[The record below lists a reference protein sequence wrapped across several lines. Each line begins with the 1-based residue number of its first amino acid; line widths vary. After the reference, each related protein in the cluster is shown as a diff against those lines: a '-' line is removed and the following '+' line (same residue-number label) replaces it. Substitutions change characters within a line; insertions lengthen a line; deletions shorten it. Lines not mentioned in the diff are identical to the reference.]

1 MRMDRK
7 LWEQLPV
14 YRRLENEVKRYIAVH
29 HLKRHDRLPSES
41 QLAAEYGAS
50 IGTVRKALSNLVAEH
65 IIYRRHGQGTFV
77 SPRSRKGRILIV
89 PGGPGIVK
97 SLTDDYFSFLFG
109 ALDEANTADLP
120 CEPALVD
127 YDDFFRNLDDVKMI
141 YPETVGVIFFR
152 GHENLVKA
160 QSSLARQELPILFY
174 GPNIYE
180 EKPLHYSAVYS
191 NESAVAALLADYYV
205 SRGFRRV
212 LLLREEMPITRTRGR
227 LLGVELSL
235 RNLEWEE
242 ADWEKLQLNPE
253 SLRKMVGRFDVIS
266 CGRAEKAIEVIQ
278 MLERDLGL
286 RVPDSVAV
294 AGIDNTAPAWAL
306 RPRLTVVDLC
316 NAENGRLCIR
326 RFSELVTGGGHN
338 FHLDGKLKL
347 IARESC

>member
-14 YRRLENEVKRYIAVH
+14 YRRLENEMKRYIAVH

-50 IGTVRKALSNLVAEH
+50 IGTVRKALNNLVAEH

-180 EKPLHYSAVYS
+180 EKPLHYSAVYC

-212 LLLREEMPITRTRGR
+212 LLLREEMPITRTRRR
-227 LLGVELSL
+227 LLGVEL
-235 RNLEWEE
+235 
-242 ADWEKLQLNPE
+242 

-326 RFSELVTGGGHN
+326 KFSELVTGNGRN
-338 FHLDGKLKL
+338 FHLDGKLEL

>member
-7 LWEQLPV
+7 LWAQLPV
-14 YRRLENEVKRYIAVH
+14 YRRLENEVKWYITVH

-50 IGTVRKALSNLVAEH
+50 IGTVRKALNNLVAEN

-77 SPRSRKGRILIV
+77 SPRSRKGRILVV
-89 PGGPGIVK
+89 PGGPGIVN
-97 SLTDDYFSFLFG
+97 SLNDDYFSFLFG

-160 QSSLARQELPILFY
+160 QAALLRQELPILFY
-174 GPNIYE
+174 GPNIYGE
-180 EKPLHYSAVYS
+180 RSARYSAVYH
-191 NESAVAALLADYYV
+191 NETDVAALLADHYA
-205 SRGFRRV
+205 SREFRRV
-212 LLLREEMPITRTRGR
+212 LVLHEEKMISQNRFR
-227 LLGVELSL
+227 LL
-235 RNLEWEE
+235 EE
-242 ADWEKLQLNPE
+242 ALLARGMECERADWRQVMADPAM
-253 SLRKMVGRFDVIS
+253 LRKMAEQFDVIS
-266 CGRAEKAIEVIQ
+266 CTRAVMAVEIVQ
-278 MLERDLGL
+278 MLERELGL

-294 AGIDNTAPAWAL
+294 AGIDNTVPAWAL

-316 NAENGRLCIR
+316 NMENGRLCIR
-326 RFSELVTGGGHN
+326 KFSELVTGGGRN
-338 FHLDGKLKL
+338 FHLDGKLEL